1 MLWSLTTVTLYL
13 VKISDYINT
22 IDGESIGGGPIHRHS
37 PLLYISPFYEGSV
50 LPK

>member
-37 PLLYISPFYEGSV
+37 PLLYIFAILRGISFA
-50 LPK
+50 